1 MPDSGQVLGQC
12 TNLLALRS
20 REQQSCLPGQR
31 CILALQLFDPCQF
44 LVPVGPRVSWDQT
57 MVWIHKDMPTSSGI
71 GFVLRPFNLTP
82 PLLIDVPGTRLKL
95 PKGSQRDFQVC
106 RLDGFQEALL
116 HCLVNAISPHG
127 LTGLG
132 RQLSMSLATF
142 IDQQG
147 AIALIADAHAS
158 PTGATQHAP
167 LQQRWASTYGSA
179 MFTCIRGAVVSE
191 LLLVSSKL
199 LPGDVAGM
207 DIQQHN
213 GPILLLHSAC
223 ATLDARLF
231 SWERLAAG
239 LGTSVDVGTCVHR
252 AVQDIQNPPIAQ
264 SSPHQFFRVRPS
276 PHACGKAQVVLGNMT
291 DHREC
296 RAMLLKEG
304 EDESNGL
311 LHCLIRIKHDVV
323 SSLVHQSYGQAKA
336 KLAVFSLGQLSALQA
351 LPQPMQFR
359 FAHGAFD
366 YVSSGSSSRKTSS
379 ESSAED
385 T

>member
-44 LVPVGPRVSWDQT
+44 LVPVALQASCDQT
-57 MVWIHKDMPTSSGI
+57 IVWIHHDIPTSSEI
-71 GFVLRPFNLTP
+71 GFVLRTFNLTP

-147 AIALIADAHAS
+147 AIALISDAHAS
-158 PTGATQHAP
+158 PTGAPQHDP

-207 DIQQHN
+207 DVQQHN
-213 GPILLLHSAC
+213 GPILLLHPAC

-231 SWERLAAG
+231 SWERLPAG
-239 LGTSVDVGTCVHR
+239 FATSVDVG
-252 AVQDIQNPPIAQ
+252 A
-264 SSPHQFFRVRPS
+264 FPS
-276 PHACGKAQVVLGNMT
+276 PAWVDIPHPPNL
-291 DHREC
+291 
-296 RAMLLKEG
+296 
-304 EDESNGL
+304 
-311 LHCLIRIKHDVV
+311 
-323 SSLVHQSYGQAKA
+323 
-336 KLAVFSLGQLSALQA
+336 
-351 LPQPMQFR
+351 
-359 FAHGAFD
+359 HGA
-366 YVSSGSSSRKTSS
+366 
-379 ESSAED
+379 
-385 T
+385 